1 MEELINLHPQQH
13 DVELEDLMKVS
24 AANSKSSPNK
34 NEPFT
39 IGVLSSGHIEN
50 SDYIHHKRRSIKQI

>member
-34 NEPFT
+34 N
-39 IGVLSSGHIEN
+39 
-50 SDYIHHKRRSIKQI
+50 